1 MPKFSSDL
9 RLKAG
14 RVVPSFPVSLASA
27 PVLIYLLKHE
37 NIVCTNN
44 ETSDKIR
51 VIVRQMRDKTI
62 DLKELEYRPHSAWG
76 NDRHLSGKVQRGS
89 EKDREGNV

>member
-1 MPKFSSDL
+1 MPKLSSDL

-27 PVLIYLLKHE
+27 PVLISLLKYE

-76 NDRHLSGKVQRGS
+76 NDKRFGGKIQRGS